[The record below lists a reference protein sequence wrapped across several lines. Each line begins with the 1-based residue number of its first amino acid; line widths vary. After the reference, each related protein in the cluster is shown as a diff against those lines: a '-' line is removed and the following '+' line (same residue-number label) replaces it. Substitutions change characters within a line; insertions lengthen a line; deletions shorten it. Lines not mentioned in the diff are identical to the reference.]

1 MPSRLKSLELTGYK
15 TFASKTQFIFGESI
29 TAIVGPN
36 GSGKSNIADAVR
48 WVLGEQ
54 SFSLLRG
61 KKTEDMIF
69 AGSELRAR
77 ANMAQATVTFDNS
90 DGWLPIDFAEVSIA
104 RRAYRDGQNEY
115 LLNGQRTRLRD
126 IAELLGKVGLA
137 ERTYTI
143 VGQGLVDSALSLRAE
158 ERRALFEEAAGIG
171 MYRSKRED
179 ALRKLEQTQHNLERV
194 HDILAEIKPRL
205 KTLERQAQRARD
217 YNQVKTELDGVLK
230 VWYGYH
236 WHQAQKNLT
245 VARHAAEAQAE
256 TLDSVRGEQHSLD
269 RSLAD
274 LRGKISALRGQLNNR
289 QNESSRLGAQAETL
303 NRNLAVADE
312 RLRSFAKQRDSLISD
327 LQSLETDF
335 AAQQERSNT
344 ARAELERLQTERDAA
359 RAELGS
365 LESLRAQRETER
377 KHMADREAEAKDRAV
392 AIAAQISGRAA
403 RRAGLAHERERLS
416 TAKAEQAQALA
427 EAQTLA
433 AKKQSALA
441 EREAAA
447 QTALVRLNE
456 ADAELARL
464 AQRIARTETEL
475 TNVSARL
482 ADAAAAEGK
491 LTARADVL
499 AQMRAAL
506 RRHGDAAGLNALRRA
521 ARENQLALRG
531 ELADI
536 ISAPPELD
544 AAIAAA
550 LGQFVNAALIDD
562 AAAALD
568 LLSPA
573 KGRAALIPLS
583 RARPSPLTNLAP
595 EPDLLGVA
603 AQLISCDPAYRPAV
617 EALLGNT
624 IIVRTREAALRIA
637 PALPPGSV
645 AATLNGELF
654 FASGAI
660 IAGRE
665 SSETDSP
672 STLTLAREQRELPS
686 ALSRAQA
693 ELHDSEIERDK
704 YETSLRQLR
713 ADRDSAT
720 EFRRTFQAAE
730 RDAAAARDAAR
741 LDLER
746 AEAQARL
753 HRDQISNYELRIIQ
767 THETE
772 SALNAEIDSLTA
784 AAAEADDAQR
794 AIASQSHELTADELA
809 EKMAECQTRVAVAAR
824 AALDAQTR
832 TGELQTALE
841 RAAAV
846 INTRRSRIESLAAET
861 ENFIA
866 SLAEDRRQLSTLQS
880 HISNL
885 QQQIEPAQRTLAHHE
900 SELTRVENAE
910 TEIRASLHAA
920 ERAHSD
926 LQLDYARKKDE
937 IEALRRQVTD
947 DFGLV
952 AFDYSDDMPGPT
964 PLPLEGVVEHLPHVE
979 ALPEGLEDLLN
990 RRRGQLKRMGAF
1002 NPDALNEFTEVKE
1015 RHGFLV
1021 AQVADLES
1029 AAIQLREVI
1038 AELDALMEREFRRT
1052 FDAVAEQFKDT
1063 FSRLF
1068 GGGAAKLVLTEPD
1081 NFTQTG
1087 IDIIARLPGRKQQG
1101 LALLS
1106 GGERAL
1112 TASALL
1118 FALLQVNPPPFAM
1131 LDEVDAALDE
1141 ANVGRFRDLLLQL
1154 SQTTQFVIITHNRST
1169 VQAADT
1175 LYGISMGAD
1184 SASQAISL
1192 KLDGEK
1198 LAQG

>member
-15 TFASKTQFIFGESI
+15 TFASKTHFIFGESI

-90 DGWLPIDFAEVSIA
+90 DGWLPIDFAEVSVT

-171 MYRSKRED
+171 IYRSKRED
-179 ALRKLEQTQHNLERV
+179 ALRKLDQTQHNLERV

-230 VWYGYH
+230 IWYGYH
-236 WHQAQKNLT
+236 WHQAQKNLAI
-245 VARHAAEAQAE
+245 ARHAAETQAE

-269 RSLAD
+269 RSLAA
-274 LRGKISALRGQLNNR
+274 LRGKISALRGQLNNW
-289 QNESSRLGAQAETL
+289 QNESSRLRAQAETL

-335 AAQQERSNT
+335 AAQQERSD
-344 ARAELERLQTERDAA
+344 AVRAELERLQTERGAA
-359 RAELGS
+359 RAELES
-365 LESLRAQRETER
+365 LEGLRAQRETER
-377 KHMADREAEAKDRAV
+377 KRMADRAAEAKDRAV
-392 AIAAQISGRAA
+392 AVAAQISERAA
-403 RRAGLAHERERLS
+403 RRTGLAHERERLS

-427 EAQTLA
+427 EADTLA
-433 AKKQSALA
+433 AEKQSALA

-447 QTALVRLNE
+447 QTALARLNG

-464 AQRIARTETEL
+464 AQRIARAETEL
-475 TNVSARL
+475 TNVTARL
-482 ADAAAAEGK
+482 ADAAAAAGK

-499 AQMRAAL
+499 AQMRAVL
-506 RRHGDAAGLNALRRA
+506 HGDATGLNALRRA

-544 AAIAAA
+544 TAIAAA

-573 KGRAALIPLS
+573 EGRAALLPLS
-583 RARPSPLTNLAP
+583 RARPSPAANLAP
-595 EPDLLGVA
+595 EPDLIGVA
-603 AQLISCDPAYRPAV
+603 AQLVHCDPAHRPAV

-637 PALPPGSV
+637 PTLPPGSV

-665 SSETDSP
+665 SSQTDSP
-672 STLTLAREQRELPS
+672 STLALAREQRELPS
-686 ALSRAQA
+686 AISRAQA
-693 ELHDSEIERDK
+693 ERDDLETERGGH
-704 YETSLRQLR
+704 ETSLRQLR

-720 EFRRTFQAAE
+720 EFRRTFQDAE
-730 RDAAAARDAAR
+730 RAAAAARDAAR

-753 HRDQISNYELRIIQ
+753 HRDQISNYEFRIIQ

-772 SALNAEIDSLTA
+772 SALKAEIDSLTA
-784 AAAEADDAQR
+784 VAAEADDDAR
-794 AIASQSHELTADELA
+794 AIASQSHELTADELV

-824 AALDAQTR
+824 AALDAETR
-832 TGELQTALE
+832 MGELRTALE
-841 RAAAV
+841 RAAAM
-846 INTRRSRIESLAAET
+846 INTRGSRIESLAAET

-866 SLAEDRRQLSTLQS
+866 SLAEDRQQLSNLQS
-880 HISNL
+880 QISTL

-952 AFDYSDDMPGPT
+952 AFDDSDDMPGPT
-964 PLPLEGVVEHLPHVE
+964 PLPLEGIVEHLPHVE
-979 ALPEGLEDLLN
+979 TLPEGLEDLLN

-1015 RHGFLV
+1015 RHGFLA
-1021 AQVADLES
+1021 AQVADLDS
-1029 AAIQLREVI
+1029 AATQLRQVI

-1087 IDIIARLPGRKQQG
+1087 IDIIARLPGRRQQG

-1141 ANVGRFRDLLLQL
+1141 ANVGRFRDLLLEL
-1154 SQTTQFVIITHNRST
+1154 SQTTQFVIITHNRNT

-1175 LYGISMGAD
+1175 VYGISMGAD